1 MPVPKE
7 EIEKALKIKGEIN
20 GTGLLED
27 KSFFLNHFG
36 KEKLKEV
43 EKEISEIIGEDF
55 SYEKVKAHQKYPF
68 YLTLLATL
76 ILYYDFGRDENLI
89 REFGKESVKFSLTV
103 KLFLRYAFSP
113 EGVINYGPKL
123 WRKYF
128 SIGDIEVEK
137 YNKNERIAIIVLKN
151 FDIHPL
157 FCKQIEGAI
166 EQLFSYVTKD
176 GRVKNEEI
184 ECVFRGDPVHKF
196 KISW

>member
-20 GTGLLED
+20 GMGLLED

-103 KLFLRYAFSP
+103 KLFLRYTFST

-157 FCKQIEGAI
+157 FCKQTEGAI